1 MKRTQDAIR
10 EIDFILT
17 RYRVLSF
24 YFLKYPTIS
33 GFSQLQESIKEAA
46 PKLHEV
52 LVRHAQEI
60 KGDKTARVYT
70 SKVVR
75 RFIKDG
81 NSCQLQRYVCQ
92 FENFLDFLNIM
103 SYGELREDY

>member
-1 MKRTQDAIR
+1 MGSIQDVIR
-10 EIDFILT
+10 AVDSVLANYRDLYFI
-17 RYRVLSF
+17 
-24 YFLKYPTIS
+24 FLKKPSIS
-33 GFSQLQESIKEAA
+33 VFARLQESIRETA

-52 LVRHAQEI
+52 LMQHGQRLKE
-60 KGDKTARVYT
+60 DKTAKLYI

-81 NSCQLQRYVCQ
+81 NSCGLQRYVYQ